1 MSSSH
6 SHHHND
12 DADSEQKTRLVVA
25 ITLVMMTIEV
35 SAGLFTNS
43 MALLAD
49 GWHMGTHAAALGITL
64 YAYYY
69 VRTESKV
76 KKKKDRV
83 MALGGFASAIVL
95 GLVALYIG
103 WESFNKIMHPAD
115 IKFKEAMLVAI
126 IGLIVNIACANI
138 LGHDHVHHH
147 HDKPKK
153 KSKKTKPKENDRG
166 TWNIVL
172 DSYRKDWK
180 VMLGKF
186 EGVMT
191 NPDDIE
197 DLNRRGAYLHVLA
210 DALVSVMVI
219 VALLFGMLNPSAFS
233 ILDPLIG
240 IVAGAVI
247 ARWAVGL
254 LIDSRNQL
262 LEINSC
268 EFFTSTI
275 RRKSLQTW

>member
-12 DADSEQKTRLVVA
+12 DEESERKTRLVVV
-25 ITLVMMTIEV
+25 ITLVMMTIEI
-35 SAGLFTNS
+35 SAGMFTNS

-69 VRTESKV
+69 IRKESKV

-103 WESFNKIMHPAD
+103 WESFNKIINPAD

-138 LGHDHVHHH
+138 LGHDHGHG

-153 KSKKTKPKENDRG
+153 ESKKTKPKENDRG
-166 TWNIVL
+166 TWNMVF

-191 NPDDIE
+191 NPDDID

-262 LEINSC
+262 LEIN
-268 EFFTSTI
+268 
-275 RRKSLQTW
+275 

>member
-12 DADSEQKTRLVVA
+12 EEESERKTRLVVV
-25 ITLVMMTIEV
+25 ITLVMMVVEV
-35 SAGLFTNS
+35 SVGRWAES

-69 VRTESKV
+69 IRSESKV

-103 WESFNKIMHPAD
+103 WESFNKIINPAD
-115 IKFKEAMLVAI
+115 IKFKEAMFVAI

-138 LGHDHVHHH
+138 LGHDHGHG

-153 KSKKTKPKENDRG
+153 ESKKTKPKENDRG
-166 TWNIVL
+166 TWNMVL

-219 VALLFGMLNPSAFS
+219 MALLFGMLNPSAFS

-247 ARWAVGL
+247 ARWAFGL

-262 LEINSC
+262 LEIN
-268 EFFTSTI
+268 
-275 RRKSLQTW
+275 

>member
-1 MSSSH
+1 MSSTH
-6 SHHHND
+6 SHHHHHHDD
-12 DADSEQKTRLVVA
+12 DADSERKTRLVVA
-25 ITLVMMTIEV
+25 ITVVMMVIEV
-35 SAGLFTNS
+35 SAGIFTKS

-76 KKKKDRV
+76 KKKKDQV

-103 WESFNKIMHPAD
+103 WESIDKIINPAE
-115 IKFKEAMLVAI
+115 IKFKEAMVVAI
-126 IGLIVNIACANI
+126 IGLVVNIACANI
-138 LGHDHVHHH
+138 LGHDHHHGHHHHHH
-147 HDKPKK
+147 HDHDESKKKPKK
-153 KSKKTKPKENDRG
+153 TEPEENDRG
-166 TWNIVL
+166 TWSMVL

-210 DALVSVMVI
+210 DAVVSVMVI
-219 VALLFGMLNPSAFS
+219 IALLVGIFQEDIGK

-240 IVAGAVI
+240 IVAGVVI
-247 ARWAVGL
+247 ARWAIGL
-254 LIDSRNQL
+254 LNDSRNQL
-262 LEINSC
+262 LEIN
-268 EFFTSTI
+268 
-275 RRKSLQTW
+275 

>member
-1 MSSSH
+1 MSSAH
-6 SHHHND
+6 SHHHHHHDD
-12 DADSEQKTRLVVA
+12 DADSERKTRLVVA
-25 ITLVMMTIEV
+25 ITVVMMVIEV
-35 SAGLFTNS
+35 SAGIFTKS

-76 KKKKDRV
+76 KKKKDQV

-103 WESFNKIMHPAD
+103 WESLDKIINPAD
-115 IKFKEAMLVAI
+115 IKFKEAMVVAI
-126 IGLIVNIACANI
+126 IGLVVNIACANI
-138 LGHDHVHHH
+138 LGHDHHHGHHHHH
-147 HDKPKK
+147 HDHDEPKKKPKK
-153 KSKKTKPKENDRG
+153 TEPEENDRG
-166 TWNIVL
+166 TWSMVL
-172 DSYRKDWK
+172 DSYREDWK

-219 VALLFGMLNPSAFS
+219 LALLFGLLNPSAFS

-247 ARWAVGL
+247 ARWAIGL

-262 LEINSC
+262 LEIN
-268 EFFTSTI
+268 
-275 RRKSLQTW
+275 

>member
-1 MSSSH
+1 MSSAH
-6 SHHHND
+6 SHHHHHHDD
-12 DADSEQKTRLVVA
+12 DADSERKTRLVVA
-25 ITLVMMTIEV
+25 ITVVMMVIEV
-35 SAGLFTNS
+35 SAGIFTKS

-76 KKKKDRV
+76 KKKKDQV

-103 WESFNKIMHPAD
+103 WESIDKIINPAD
-115 IKFKEAMLVAI
+115 IKFKEAMVVAI
-126 IGLIVNIACANI
+126 IGLVVNIACANN
-138 LGHDHVHHH
+138 LGHDHHHGHHHHH
-147 HDKPKK
+147 HDHDEPKKKPKK
-153 KSKKTKPKENDRG
+153 TEPEENDRG
-166 TWNIVL
+166 TWSMVL

-219 VALLFGMLNPSAFS
+219 LALLFGMLNPSAFS

-262 LEINSC
+262 LEIN
-268 EFFTSTI
+268 
-275 RRKSLQTW
+275 

>member
-1 MSSSH
+1 MSSAH
-6 SHHHND
+6 SHHHHHHDD
-12 DADSEQKTRLVVA
+12 DADSERKTRLVVV
-25 ITLVMMTIEV
+25 ITVVMMVIEV
-35 SAGLFTNS
+35 SAGILTKS

-76 KKKKDRV
+76 KKKKDQV

-103 WESFNKIMHPAD
+103 LESILKIIEPVD
-115 IKFKEAMLVAI
+115 IEFEEAMLVAI
-126 IGLIVNIACANI
+126 IGLVVNIGCANI
-138 LGHDHVHHH
+138 LGHDHHHGHHH
-147 HDKPKK
+147 HHHNHDEPKK
-153 KSKKTKPKENDRG
+153 NPKKTEPKENDRG
-166 TWNIVL
+166 TWSMVL

-186 EGVMT
+186 ESVMT

-210 DALVSVMVI
+210 DAVVSVMVI
-219 VALLFGMLNPSAFS
+219 IALLVGIFQEDIGK

-240 IVAGAVI
+240 IVAGVVI
-247 ARWAVGL
+247 ARWAIGL
-254 LIDSRNQL
+254 LNDSRNQL
-262 LEINSC
+262 LEIN
-268 EFFTSTI
+268 
-275 RRKSLQTW
+275 

>member
-12 DADSEQKTRLVVA
+12 EEESERKTRLVVV
-25 ITLVMMTIEV
+25 ITLVMMTIEI
-35 SAGLFTNS
+35 SAGMFTNS

-69 VRTESKV
+69 IRKESKV

-103 WESFNKIMHPAD
+103 WESFDKIINPAD

-126 IGLIVNIACANI
+126 IGLVVNIGCANI
-138 LGHDHVHHH
+138 LGHDHGHH
-147 HDKPKK
+147 HDEPKK
-153 KSKKTKPKENDRG
+153 KPGRPKKTKPKGNDRG
-166 TWNIVL
+166 TWNMVL
-172 DSYRKDWK
+172 GSYRKDWK

-191 NPDDIE
+191 NPDDID

-219 VALLFGMLNPSAFS
+219 VALLFGMLNPTAFS
-233 ILDPLIG
+233 ILDPMIG
-240 IVAGAVI
+240 FVAGAVI

-262 LEINSC
+262 LEIN
-268 EFFTSTI
+268 
-275 RRKSLQTW
+275 

>member
-1 MSSSH
+1 MSSDH
-6 SHHHND
+6 SHHHHHHDD
-12 DADSEQKTRLVVA
+12 DADSERKTRLVVV
-25 ITLVMMTIEV
+25 ITVVMMVIEV
-35 SAGLFTNS
+35 SAGILTKS

-76 KKKKDRV
+76 KKKKDQV

-103 WESFNKIMHPAD
+103 LESILKIIEPVD
-115 IKFKEAMLVAI
+115 IEFEEAMLVAI
-126 IGLIVNIACANI
+126 IGLVVNIGCANI
-138 LGHDHVHHH
+138 LGHDHHHGHHH
-147 HDKPKK
+147 HHHNHDEPKK
-153 KSKKTKPKENDRG
+153 NPKKTESKENDRG
-166 TWNIVL
+166 TWSMVL

-186 EGVMT
+186 ESVMT

-210 DALVSVMVI
+210 DAVVSVMVI
-219 VALLFGMLNPSAFS
+219 IALLVGIFQEDIGK

-240 IVAGAVI
+240 IVAGEVI

-262 LEINSC
+262 LEIN
-268 EFFTSTI
+268 
-275 RRKSLQTW
+275 

>member
-1 MSSSH
+1 MSSAH
-6 SHHHND
+6 SHHHHHHDD
-12 DADSEQKTRLVVA
+12 DADSERKTRLVVA
-25 ITLVMMTIEV
+25 ITVVMMVIEV
-35 SAGLFTNS
+35 SAGIFTKS

-76 KKKKDRV
+76 KKKKDQV

-103 WESFNKIMHPAD
+103 WESIDKIINPAD
-115 IKFKEAMLVAI
+115 IKFKEAMVVAI
-126 IGLIVNIACANI
+126 IGLVVNIACANI
-138 LGHDHVHHH
+138 LGHDQHHGHHHHH
-147 HDKPKK
+147 HDHAEPKKKPKK
-153 KSKKTKPKENDRG
+153 TEPEENDRG
-166 TWNIVL
+166 TWSMVL

-219 VALLFGMLNPSAFS
+219 LALLFGMLNPSAFS

-262 LEINSC
+262 LEIN
-268 EFFTSTI
+268 
-275 RRKSLQTW
+275 

>member
-12 DADSEQKTRLVVA
+12 EEESERKTRLVVV
-25 ITLVMMTIEV
+25 ITLVMMVIEV
-35 SAGLFTNS
+35 SVGRWAES

-69 VRTESKV
+69 IRKESKV

-103 WESFNKIMHPAD
+103 WESFNKIINPAD

-126 IGLIVNIACANI
+126 IGLVVNIGCANI
-138 LGHDHVHHH
+138 LGHDHGHH
-147 HDKPKK
+147 HDEPKK
-153 KSKKTKPKENDRG
+153 KTGRPKKTKPKGNDRG
-166 TWNIVL
+166 TWNMVL

-191 NPDDIE
+191 NPDDID

-219 VALLFGMLNPSAFS
+219 MALLFGMLNPSAFS

-240 IVAGAVI
+240 IGAGAVI

-262 LEINSC
+262 LEID
-268 EFFTSTI
+268 
-275 RRKSLQTW
+275 

>member
-12 DADSEQKTRLVVA
+12 EEESERKTRLVVV
-25 ITLVMMTIEV
+25 ITLIMMTIEV
-35 SAGLFTNS
+35 SAGMLTNS

-69 VRTESKV
+69 IRSESKV

-103 WESFNKIMHPAD
+103 WESFDKIINPAD

-126 IGLIVNIACANI
+126 IGLVVNIGCANI
-138 LGHDHVHHH
+138 LGHDHGHHH

-153 KSKKTKPKENDRG
+153 TSKKTKPKENDRG
-166 TWNIVL
+166 TWNMVL
-172 DSYRKDWK
+172 DSYRNDWK

-191 NPDDIE
+191 NPDDID

-262 LEINSC
+262 LEIN
-268 EFFTSTI
+268 
-275 RRKSLQTW
+275 

>member
-1 MSSSH
+1 MSSAH
-6 SHHHND
+6 SHHHHHHDD
-12 DADSEQKTRLVVA
+12 DADSERKTRLVVA
-25 ITLVMMTIEV
+25 ITVVMMVIEV
-35 SAGLFTNS
+35 SAGIFTKS

-76 KKKKDRV
+76 QKKKNLV

-103 WESFNKIMHPAD
+103 WESIDKIINPAD

-126 IGLIVNIACANI
+126 IGLVVNIGCANI
-138 LGHDHVHHH
+138 LGHDHGHHH
-147 HDKPKK
+147 HNHDEPKK
-153 KSKKTKPKENDRG
+153 KPKKTKPKENDRG
-166 TWNIVL
+166 TWNMVL

-191 NPDDIE
+191 NPDDID

-262 LEINSC
+262 LEIN
-268 EFFTSTI
+268 
-275 RRKSLQTW
+275 

>member
-12 DADSEQKTRLVVA
+12 EEESERKTGLVVV
-25 ITLVMMTIEV
+25 ITLVMMTIEI
-35 SAGLFTNS
+35 SAGMFTNS

-69 VRTESKV
+69 IRRESKV

-103 WESFNKIMHPAD
+103 WESFDKIINPAD

-126 IGLIVNIACANI
+126 IGLVVNIGCANI
-138 LGHDHVHHH
+138 LGHDHGHH
-147 HDKPKK
+147 HDEPKK
-153 KSKKTKPKENDRG
+153 KPGRPKKTKPKGNDRG
-166 TWNIVL
+166 TWNMVL

-219 VALLFGMLNPSAFS
+219 MALLFGMLNPSAFS

-240 IVAGAVI
+240 IVAGVVI

-262 LEINSC
+262 LEIN
-268 EFFTSTI
+268 
-275 RRKSLQTW
+275 

>member
-12 DADSEQKTRLVVA
+12 EEESERKTRLVVV
-25 ITLVMMTIEV
+25 ITLVMMVIEV
-35 SAGLFTNS
+35 SVGRWAES

-69 VRTESKV
+69 IRKESKV

-103 WESFNKIMHPAD
+103 WESFNKIINPAD

-138 LGHDHVHHH
+138 LGHDHGHG

-166 TWNIVL
+166 TWNMVL

-219 VALLFGMLNPSAFS
+219 MALLFGMLNPSAFS

-247 ARWAVGL
+247 ARWAFGL

-262 LEINSC
+262 LEIN
-268 EFFTSTI
+268 
-275 RRKSLQTW
+275 

>member
-12 DADSEQKTRLVVA
+12 EEESERKTRLVVV
-25 ITLVMMTIEV
+25 ITLVMMVIEV
-35 SAGLFTNS
+35 SVGRWAES

-69 VRTESKV
+69 IRRESKV

-103 WESFNKIMHPAD
+103 WESFNKIINPAD
-115 IKFKEAMLVAI
+115 IKFKEAMFVAI

-138 LGHDHVHHH
+138 LGHDHGHG

-153 KSKKTKPKENDRG
+153 ESKKTKPKENDRG
-166 TWNIVL
+166 TWNMVL

-210 DALVSVMVI
+210 DALVSMMVI
-219 VALLFGMLNPSAFS
+219 MALLFGMLNPSAFS

-240 IVAGAVI
+240 IVAGVVI

-262 LEINSC
+262 LEIN
-268 EFFTSTI
+268 
-275 RRKSLQTW
+275 

>member
-12 DADSEQKTRLVVA
+12 EEESERKTRLVVV
-25 ITLVMMTIEV
+25 ITLVMMTIEI
-35 SAGLFTNS
+35 SAGMFTNS

-69 VRTESKV
+69 IRKESKV

-103 WESFNKIMHPAD
+103 WESFNKIINPAD

-126 IGLIVNIACANI
+126 IGLVVNIGCANI
-138 LGHDHVHHH
+138 LGHDHGHH
-147 HDKPKK
+147 HDEPKK
-153 KSKKTKPKENDRG
+153 KPGRPKKTKPKGNDRG
-166 TWNIVL
+166 TWNMVL

-191 NPDDIE
+191 NPDDID

-210 DALVSVMVI
+210 AALVSVMVL
-219 VALLFGMLNPSAFS
+219 VALLFGMLDPTAFS

-254 LIDSRNQL
+254 LIDRRNQL
-262 LEINSC
+262 LEID
-268 EFFTSTI
+268 
-275 RRKSLQTW
+275 